1 MRLAPLLALLLLLQL
16 CPAVWG
22 SEEQLATQGE
32 LIIMMIGSATKIIF
46 TGSRHYRLQH
56 SAVHAGTSRHFAT
69 TVAGTTMHCRTCCS
83 NI

>member
-32 LIIMMIGSATKIIF
+32 LLIVIISSKLTNLS
-46 TGSRHYRLQH
+46 TSSRHNGL
-56 SAVHAGTSRHFAT
+56 
-69 TVAGTTMHCRTCCS
+69 
-83 NI
+83 